1 MRHLRTMLTRKQS
14 SQRQEKDWFF
24 FSTGLMLHVSSDYIA
39 MRTLYQLEPLTNM
52 PTIVVL
58 MLDVVEKSLKL
69 HLAVQT
75 QTATALSDM
84 RSSHGH
90 NIESLR
96 SACAGFTPLFNDP
109 DIRAFTKD
117 LNDRDGKLYQQLRY
131 GSQETTIGFKATPGL
146 LLPVVD
152 KVFIQSI
159 LLLPDNWKKM
169 LLQSSPLHLLL
180 ARSPMDQT
188 RHPEQIIELLA
199 LGNHHFSALKNDCQR
214 IADEHAAFL
223 AKLSPSKS

>member
-1 MRHLRTMLTRKQS
+1 MLTRKHS
-14 SQRQEKDWFF
+14 SQRQETGWFF

-39 MRTLYQLEPLTNM
+39 MRTLYQLELLTNM

-58 MLDVVEKSLKL
+58 MLDVVEKALKL
-69 HLAVQT
+69 HLSVQT

-90 NIESLR
+90 NLESLR
-96 SACAGFTPLFNDP
+96 SACADFNPLFNDA

-117 LNDRDGKLYQQLRY
+117 LNDRDGKLYQKLRY
-131 GSQETTIGFKATPGL
+131 GSQETTNGFEATPGL
-146 LLPVVD
+146 MLPVVD

-159 LLLPDNWKKM
+159 LLLPDNKKKL

-180 ARSPMDQT
+180 TRSRMDQT

-199 LGNHHFSALKNDCQR
+199 LGNAHFSPLQAECQR
-214 IADEHAAFL
+214 IADEHSAL
-223 AKLSPSKS
+223 VAKLPALKS